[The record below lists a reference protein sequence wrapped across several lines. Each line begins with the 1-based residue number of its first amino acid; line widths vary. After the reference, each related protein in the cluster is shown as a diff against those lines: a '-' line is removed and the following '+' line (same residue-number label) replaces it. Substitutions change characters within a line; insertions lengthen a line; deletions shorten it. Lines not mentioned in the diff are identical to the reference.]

1 MQQLRT
7 VRLYGVLGSKFGRT
21 FRLALDSNAPSEAIA
36 ALSSQL
42 SGFREFLLK
51 AKDRGLGFSVFV
63 GKRNLKEAQ
72 LNEPSGTEDIRIAPI
87 LIGSKSGGLFNVIL
101 GAVLVVVGAIGS
113 YTPWGQALGGS
124 VWGSYVMS
132 MGISMLAGGVV
143 QLLSP
148 QPKAAKPGDRPDNQ
162 PSYVFNGA
170 VNTQAQGNP
179 VPVLYGRMIVGSAV
193 VSAGIHAE
201 DYAPATAGVGGG
213 VNLNGRVLKNFYER

>member
-21 FRLALDSNAPSEAIA
+21 FRLVLDSNAPSEAIA

-42 SGFREFLLK
+42 KGFREFLLS

-63 GKRNLKEAQ
+63 GKRNLKEEQ
-72 LNEPSGTEDIRIAPI
+72 LHEPSGNDDIRIAPI
-87 LIGSKSGGLFNVIL
+87 LLGSKSGGVFNIIL
-101 GAVLVVVGAIGS
+101 GAVLVIVGAIGA
-113 YTPWGQALGGS
+113 YTPWGEALGGG
-124 VWGSYVMS
+124 VWGSYLMS
-132 MGISMLAGGVV
+132 MGVSMIAGGVV

-148 QPKAAKPGDRPDNQ
+148 QPKAPKSGDRPDNQ
-162 PSYVFNGA
+162 PSYIFNGA

-179 VPVLYGRMIVGSAV
+179 VPVLYGRLIVGSAV

>member
-21 FRLALDSNAPSEAIA
+21 FRLVLDSNAPSEAIA
-36 ALSSQL
+36 ALSAQL
-42 SGFREFLLK
+42 KGFREFLLN
-51 AKDRGLGFSVFV
+51 AKDRGFGFSVFV
-63 GKRNLKEAQ
+63 GKKNLREDQ
-72 LNEPSGTEDIRIAPI
+72 LHEPSGSEDIRIAPM
-87 LIGSKSGGLFNVIL
+87 LIGSKNGGIFNIIL
-101 GAVLVVVGAIGS
+101 GAVLVVAGGLAMT
-113 YTPWGQALGGS
+113 YGS
-124 VWGSYVMS
+124 VIGGDVWGPYLVQAGWGM
-132 MGISMLAGGVV
+132 IAGGVV

-148 QPKAAKPGDRPDNQ
+148 QPKAPKSGDRPDNQ

-179 VPVLYGRMIVGSAV
+179 VPVLYGRMVVGSAV

-213 VNLNGRVLKNFYER
+213 VKLNGRVLKNFYER

>member
-21 FRLALDSNAPSEAIA
+21 FKFALDSNTPSEAIA
-36 ALSSQL
+36 ALSAQL

-51 AKDRGLGFSVFV
+51 AKDRGLGFSIFV
-63 GKRNLKEAQ
+63 GKKNLKEEQ
-72 LNEPSGTEDIRIAPI
+72 LNEPSGSEDIRIAPM
-87 LIGSKSGGLFNVIL
+87 LIGSKNGGLFNVIL
-101 GAVLVVVGAIGS
+101 GAAIIAIAYINPFGMLTGPIVSYMYGMGA
-113 YTPWGQALGGS
+113 
-124 VWGSYVMS
+124 S
-132 MGISMLAGGVV
+132 MMINGAV

-148 QPKAAKPGDRPDNQ
+148 QPKGLKVGDRPDNQ